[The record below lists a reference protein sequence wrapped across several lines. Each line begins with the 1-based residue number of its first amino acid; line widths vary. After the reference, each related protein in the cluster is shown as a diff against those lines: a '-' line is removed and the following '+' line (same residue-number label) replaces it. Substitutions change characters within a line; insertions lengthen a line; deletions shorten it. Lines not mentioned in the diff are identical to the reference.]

1 MNIILNEVHECTSE
15 YDLTLYCM
23 SHILVNCDRLKV
35 KTSNFSPQLSF
46 HGQMLFW
53 LWPFSEQKKIGR
65 GKIEISF
72 WLGNLHGPQIDY
84 QDFS

>member
-46 HGQMLFW
+46 HGQMLLW
-53 LWPFSEQKKIGR
+53 LWPFSKQQKLAVDLILAVESARNAIKTFL
-65 GKIEISF
+65 E
-72 WLGNLHGPQIDY
+72 
-84 QDFS
+84 